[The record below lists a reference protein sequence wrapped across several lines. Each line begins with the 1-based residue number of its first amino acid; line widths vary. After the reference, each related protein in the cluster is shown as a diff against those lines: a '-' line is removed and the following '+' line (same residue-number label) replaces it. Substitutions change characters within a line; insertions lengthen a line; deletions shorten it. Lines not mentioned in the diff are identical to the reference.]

1 LKGRGPL
8 WVIIL
13 ATAAVHAGAQIVLTP
28 PWEHYDEP
36 RHMAYVVDPDW
47 DGRAPQSNPRVL
59 EVARSLERTGFYRR
73 SGLQFPDLGPGPA
86 QATLYHRLA
95 SWFVA
100 ILAGA
105 ADAEIQLL
113 AARLF
118 SAVLYMLTVVLAL
131 DIGRTLKAEPDG
143 VLPGM
148 IVALWP
154 AYVHHM
160 TAVNNDVGVTAAFS
174 ACLWAGVKLLV
185 EGVHFGR
192 LAALA
197 LSTAA
202 AIYTKDQGLL
212 AGAFAAMVLSLAV
225 RRSQLGR
232 AAVLSAV
239 VVVYGLAMTQILPL
253 TAPAYWQVGP
263 ETKRVTGNA
272 VHGKAA
278 LKIKAGPKW
287 VDAGQPL
294 PADRMPSPG
303 STVSFGGWVWSD
315 EPAVGR
321 LILHTDAGAAG
332 AVEIKTAGAPTFV
345 SITATVP
352 LTAQQAAL
360 IVGGRSLQADTE
372 ASVYF
377 DGVVLA
383 RGSYRSGSP
392 TDLDWL
398 ENSGTWEGKPFDNLV
413 RNGSF
418 ELVWPDLQT
427 ATDHIRFADKLVV
440 VLDPAAYGWVYWPTV
455 RTVVRSLWA
464 DLGWSSA
471 IILGDPD
478 GTGWLWLT
486 GIGLAGAL
494 ALFFRDFK
502 LMRALGILPAVVSV
516 ALVCVAVWMVVLM
529 RTDFIFWG
537 YKLTY
542 ISRARYGFPVAI
554 PTLWVI
560 VKGLLFWLPPPI
572 RRYRLEIAALGLGAL
587 GLLGLWTIVVTFTE
601 F

>member
-1 LKGRGPL
+1 MKGRGPL

-13 ATAAVHAGAQIVLTP
+13 AIAAVHAGAHIVLTP

-36 RHMAYVVDPDW
+36 RHMAYVVDPSW
-47 DGRAPQSNPRVL
+47 DGRSPRSSPRVL
-59 EVARSLERTGFYRR
+59 EVAMSLERTGFYRR

-86 QATLYHRLA
+86 RAALYHRLA
-95 SWFVA
+95 SWFVG

-105 ADAEIQLL
+105 ADAETQLL

-131 DIGRTLKAEPDG
+131 DIGRTLKTERDG

-148 IVALWP
+148 ILALWP

-185 EGVHFGR
+185 DGVHFGR
-192 LAALA
+192 LATLA

-202 AIYTKDQGLL
+202 AIYSKDHGLL
-212 AGAFAAMVLSLAV
+212 AAAFAAIVLSLAV

-239 VVVYGLAMTQILPL
+239 VVVYGLAITRILPL
-253 TAPAYWQVGP
+253 TVPAYWQVTP

-303 STVSFGGWVWSD
+303 TTVSFGGWIWSD
-315 EPAVGR
+315 GPAVGR
-321 LILHTDAGAAG
+321 LILHTDAGTAG
-332 AVEIKTAGAPTFV
+332 AVETKTAGAPTFV
-345 SITATVP
+345 GITATVP
-352 LTAQQAAL
+352 LTAHQAAL
-360 IVGGRSLQADTE
+360 IVGGRSLQADTG

-377 DGVVLA
+377 DGLVLA
-383 RGSYRSGSP
+383 QGSYLSGPP

-398 ENSGTWEGKPFDNLV
+398 GKSGTWEGRPFDNLV

-427 ATDHIRFADKLVV
+427 AADQIRFADKLVV
-440 VLDPAAYGWVYWPTV
+440 ALDPATYGWVYWPTV
-455 RTVVRSLWA
+455 RTVIRSLWA
-464 DLGWSSA
+464 DLGWSNA

-478 GTGWLWLT
+478 GTVWVWLT

-494 ALFFRDFK
+494 ASFFRDFK
-502 LMRALGILPAVVSV
+502 VVRTLGILPAVASV
-516 ALVCVAVWMVVLM
+516 AFVCVAVWMVVLM

-554 PTLWVI
+554 PTLLVI
-560 VKGLLFWLPPPI
+560 VRGLLFWLPPPI
-572 RRYRLEIAALGLGAL
+572 RWYRLEIAALGLGTF
-587 GLLGLWTIVVTFTE
+587 GLLGLWTVLVTFIE